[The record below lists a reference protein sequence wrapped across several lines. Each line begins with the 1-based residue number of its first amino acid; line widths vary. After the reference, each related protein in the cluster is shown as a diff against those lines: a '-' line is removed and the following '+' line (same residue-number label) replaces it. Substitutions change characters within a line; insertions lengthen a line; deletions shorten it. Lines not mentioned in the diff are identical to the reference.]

1 MFFSFFFLCIYTVQ
15 LWSSPAGAARSLL
28 SGSRAAPM
36 ATAGG
41 MLSMLGVQAARAVT
55 SMMQRMHIVDLVVLT
70 DMRHACVPAPARVT
84 APMAIAGGML
94 SMLGHRR
101 LMPTRLGA
109 RPQEAHANKIDEA
122 AKSHLGRGG
131 LPG

>member
-1 MFFSFFFLCIYTVQ
+1 
-15 LWSSPAGAARSLL
+15 
-28 SGSRAAPM
+28 M

-55 SMMQRMHIVDLVVLT
+55 SMMQRMLIVDPVAFT

-84 APMAIAGGML
+84 APMAIAGDML

-101 LMPTRLGA
+101 LMLTRLGA
-109 RPQEAHANKIDEA
+109 RTQEAHANEIDEA
-122 AKSHLGRGG
+122 AKSHLGRGDLSG
-131 LPG
+131 